1 MMLKLCTSKYYWK
14 TCLNKPEFLYARNSA
29 SITIPFPKRRSF
41 SQHHK
46 CCKVDLE
53 TISFGFPFGSISTFL
68 ISWFSGGIREF
79 KEKVCLPCDDR
90 KIRNAHQDYLLEALT
105 FFETEAE
112 DTAVM
117 ARWMYIEELAVNNE
131 FDVDI

>member
-1 MMLKLCTSKYYWK
+1 MQKHWWNL
-14 TCLNKPEFLYARNSA
+14 FLLSLL
-29 SITIPFPKRRSF
+29 ITAQGIRSEII
-41 SQHHK
+41 
-46 CCKVDLE
+46 VD
-53 TISFGFPFGSISTFL
+53 SFRQYFNFFNF
-68 ISWFSGGIREF
+68 WFSGGIREF

-117 ARWMYIEELAVNNE
+117 ARWIYIEELAVNNE